1 MPPTSSKKLL
11 SLAPDFIEDRTSIK
25 KPQALDSNE
34 RRAALQFCL
43 NGKWAASDVAM
54 LERIDDDT
62 RKLYGWAMWRR

>member
-25 KPQALDSNE
+25 KLQAEDSNE
-34 RRAALQFCL
+34 RRAALQFGL
-43 NGKWAASDVAM
+43 GGKWAAADIAM